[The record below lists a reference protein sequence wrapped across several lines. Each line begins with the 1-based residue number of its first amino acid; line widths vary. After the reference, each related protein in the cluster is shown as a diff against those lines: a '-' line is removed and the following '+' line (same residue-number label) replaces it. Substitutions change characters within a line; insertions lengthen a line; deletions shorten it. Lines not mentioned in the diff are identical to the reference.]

1 MLNYTW
7 SMDYS
12 VHNLVLDDHHKNLL
26 KLFNDAYN
34 LIVSK
39 APVENT
45 IKLLSELKVYSIFH
59 FTEEEKLMRAANYPG
74 YEEHVIEHKKF
85 IEDVTKFKDAI
96 SEQTAELNEE
106 IFLFLSDWLI
116 HHIQKTDRKYID
128 FL

>member
-12 VHNLVLDDHHKNLL
+12 VHNPVLDDHHKNLL
-26 KLFNDAYN
+26 KLFNDAYD
-34 LIVSK
+34 LIISQ
-39 APVENT
+39 APMEDT

-59 FTEEEKLMRAANYPG
+59 FSEEEKLMRAANYPD
-74 YEEHVIEHKKF
+74 YEEHLLEHKKF
-85 IEDVTKFKDAI
+85 IDDVTKFKEAI

-128 FL
+128 YL